1 MVCGNNMQ
9 VIPVIN
15 CTTLKCFRGRVKKA
29 AEILNT
35 EIRRL
40 QNQGSTSADRG
51 RTFRAEPRV
60 HIDIGRPPFTPQR
73 NAVCVKTLKEYA
85 VRETKARS
93 SPSTELRAGQT
104 KVQPRLLFEA
114 HLMMPWNRRSF
125 LAYLRMPFERVYVH
139 WDEILRSASR
149 RTQDDSE
156 LSWAQEQAKRYKKEL
171 GMVFEVQPSRI
182 KVEPL
187 PEGIKHVLVLAVKP
201 GKSGQAFN
209 PKALQTI
216 RFLKKKLPNVT
227 ITVDGG
233 VTPVNAKKIFKAGAN
248 AVTSGS
254 YIWDSDNPI
263 HAYNELRNF

>member
-1 MVCGNNMQ
+1 
-9 VIPVIN
+9 
-15 CTTLKCFRGRVKKA
+15 
-29 AEILNT
+29 
-35 EIRRL
+35 
-40 QNQGSTSADRG
+40 
-51 RTFRAEPRV
+51 
-60 HIDIGRPPFTPQR
+60 
-73 NAVCVKTLKEYA
+73 
-85 VRETKARS
+85 
-93 SPSTELRAGQT
+93 
-104 KVQPRLLFEA
+104 
-114 HLMMPWNRRSF
+114 
-125 LAYLRMPFERVYVH
+125 
-139 WDEILRSASR
+139 
-149 RTQDDSE
+149 
-156 LSWAQEQAKRYKKEL
+156 
-171 GMVFEVQPSRI
+171 MVFEVQPSRI